1 MVVKTR
7 LDLDALLSVLPATVQ
22 PFGHPEKHLVG
33 PQPSVSPPAVAEG
46 IICQAPDGRPCVST
60 SHPAPVPPRQNAFWC
75 IRGGTGMIV
84 GRKGDVG
91 EKAESYFSQDADY
104 TGEASPEMA
113 KFIPVFPVG

>member
-1 MVVKTR
+1 MP
-7 LDLDALLSVLPATVQ
+7 LLSVLPATVQ

-33 PQPSVSPPAVAEG
+33 PQPSASPPVVAEG
-46 IICQAPDGRPCVST
+46 IICQTPDGRPCVST